1 MRIDESPDGEVELA
15 RQEEIAEQEYKRF
28 NTPRPGERW
37 CPADFAYDPLKRKGF
52 E

>member
-1 MRIDESPDGEVELA
+1 MNRGSPDGEVELA
-15 RQEEIAEQEYKRF
+15 VAEMEAERAFNAF

-37 CPADFAYDPLKRKGF
+37 CPADFEYDPLKRKGL

>member
-28 NTPRPGERW
+28 NTPRQGELF
-37 CPADFAYDPLKRKGF
+37 CPADFAYDPLR
-52 E
+52 ER